1 VNIALFGGTFDP
13 VHSGH
18 LAAAQAAQQA
28 FALDQVLLIP
38 THVPP
43 HKQGRPL
50 TPFLHRY
57 AMVALA
63 CAGQPGFVPSLL
75 EAGEGRLDEP
85 NYSVVTVGKVAA
97 QLGPQ
102 DRLYFLIGADAF
114 LEIGEWKDSALLLD
128 SCDFIIVSRPGFSIG
143 KIAEV
148 VPARLRAGDGTADS
162 IPLRRTRLHL
172 LTTVHFDISSSAIR
186 RLASQ
191 GKSLC
196 GLVPDAVG
204 DYIQKLGLF
213 LHEDA
218 SE

>member
-38 THVPP
+38 ARLPP

-63 CAGQPGFVPSLL
+63 CAGHHGFVPSLL
-75 EAGEGRLDEP
+75 EAGEGQDEP
-85 NYSVVTVGKVAA
+85 NYSIVTVGKVAA
-97 QLGPQ
+97 QLGRQ
-102 DRLYFLIGADAF
+102 DRLYFLVGADAF
-114 LEIGEWKDSALLLD
+114 LEIGEWKDSARLLD
-128 SCDFIIVSRPGFSIG
+128 SCDFIIVSRPGFSIE

-148 VPARLRAGDGTADS
+148 LPAGLRAGDGTADS

-213 LHEDA
+213 LHEDTA
-218 SE
+218 E

>member
-1 VNIALFGGTFDP
+1 MNIALFGGTFDP

-18 LAAAQAAQQA
+18 LAAAQAAQEA

-38 THVPP
+38 ARVPP
-43 HKQGRPL
+43 HKLDRHL

-63 CAGQPGFVPSLL
+63 CSGHPGLVPSLL
-75 EAGEGRLDEP
+75 EAGEGQDEP
-85 NYSVVTVGKVAA
+85 NYSIVTVGKVAA
-97 QLGPQ
+97 PLGRQ

-114 LEIGEWKDSALLLD
+114 LEIGEWKDSARLLD
-128 SCDFIIVSRPGFSIG
+128 SCDFIIVSRPGFSIE

-148 VPARLRAGDGTADS
+148 LPAGLRAGDGTADS

-213 LHEDA
+213 LHEDT